1 MNPQKEIEALKI
13 KVAEQTE
20 LLTEQIRTICE
31 SLKYQDS
38 SRFSYNID
46 RLEEFNRNLQEFEM
60 LNK

>member
-1 MNPQKEIEALKI
+1 MNTQKEIEALKI
-13 KVAEQTE
+13 KLAEQTE

-31 SLKYQDS
+31 SLEYQDS